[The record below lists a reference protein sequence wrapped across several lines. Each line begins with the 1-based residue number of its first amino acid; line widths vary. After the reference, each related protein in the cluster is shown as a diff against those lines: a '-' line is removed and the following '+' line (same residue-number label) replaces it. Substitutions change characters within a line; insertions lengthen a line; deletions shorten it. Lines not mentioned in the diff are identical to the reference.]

1 MRFWLPEFL
10 ELSPVRHYMT
20 AALALILVGYS
31 QIGWRAI
38 SLRAAPALAVTISF
52 ALIAWGLRSVTTSGA
67 LAGALVTF
75 FVFIPMGMPGFI
87 AILIV
92 FVLTYVST
100 HFGQAQK
107 ERLGIVQTGGRS
119 ASQVLANLAAAAICC
134 APVIWFPNSRAI
146 LFLGACAALAE
157 AAADTVSSEIG
168 QALRS
173 PAYLI
178 TDLSQVG
185 AGRNGAISI
194 VGTIAGIFSAALVA
208 FSCVW
213 MNLVSLRWFGL
224 IFLAGTLGMLFD
236 SLLGATLERP
246 GRLGND
252 AVNFVSTVFA
262 AFVAILTAFLLY

>member
-1 MRFWLPEFL
+1 
-10 ELSPVRHYMT
+10 MT

-31 QIGWRAI
+31 QIAWRTI
-38 SLRAAPALAVTISF
+38 SLRTAPALAVTISF
-52 ALIAWGLRSVTTSGA
+52 ALIAWGLRSVTASGA
-67 LAGALVTF
+67 LAGAVVTF

-87 AILIV
+87 VILIL
-92 FVLTYVST
+92 FVLTYLST
-100 HFGQAQK
+100 HFGHAQK

-119 ASQVLANLAAAAICC
+119 ASQVLANLAVASICC
-134 APVIWFPNSRAI
+134 APVIWFSNSRAI
-146 LFLGACAALAE
+146 LFVGTCAALAE

-168 QALRS
+168 QALRT

-178 TDLSQVG
+178 TNLQPVA
-185 AGRNGAISI
+185 AGRNGAVSI
-194 VGTIAGIFSAALVA
+194 VGTLAGMSAAALIA

-213 MNLVSLRWFGL
+213 MNLAQPQWFGL

-246 GRLGND
+246 GLLGND

-262 AFVAILTAFLLY
+262 AFVAILTAFLLS